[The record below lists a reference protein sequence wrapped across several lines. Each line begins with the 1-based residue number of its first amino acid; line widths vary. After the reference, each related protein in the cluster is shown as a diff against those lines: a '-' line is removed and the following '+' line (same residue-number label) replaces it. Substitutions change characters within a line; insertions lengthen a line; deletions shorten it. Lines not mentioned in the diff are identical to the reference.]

1 MKKIVLVMVMT
12 CMAIASVKAQDGQV
26 SDEERAQRRA
36 EMIQRQG
43 EELAADFKLSD
54 SEKTSFMELYTK
66 YQNELMSQF
75 QSMRRNQND
84 GEGRKKL
91 SEMTDE
97 EVTARIQ
104 EAFARQ
110 EQQIENQKARL
121 EIQKKYYA
129 EFSKTLKPKQLIR
142 IFGQQRPQGQRGQQ
156 GGQQGQRG
164 QRGNGGRGGFGGPG
178 GGFGGGG
185 FGGPF

>member
-84 GEGRKKL
+84 AEGRKKL